1 MIWAMIAGMCVVT
14 FVPRVIPLLLGRDL
28 ALPRWVKRWLS
39 FFPYAALGSLIFPG
53 ILSVVEGKPW
63 IGLAAGG
70 CAALLALKARNAIFP
85 VLVAIAVA
93 VALQLLTAG
102 T

>member
-1 MIWAMIAGMCVVT
+1 VVD
-14 FVPRVIPLLLGRDL
+14 GR
-28 ALPRWVKRWLS
+28 
-39 FFPYAALGSLIFPG
+39 
-53 ILSVVEGKPW
+53 PW

-93 VALQLLTAG
+93 VGLQLSLG
-102 T
+102 R

>member
-1 MIWAMIAGMCVVT
+1 MIWVMIAGMCLVT
-14 FVPRVIPLLLGRDL
+14 FIPRAIPMVLGRRVV
-28 ALPRWVKRWLS
+28 LPGWVRCWLS

-53 ILSVVEGKPW
+53 ILTVVEGRPW

-85 VLVAIAVA
+85 VLAAIAVA
-93 VALQLLTAG
+93 VGLQLALG

>member
-1 MIWAMIAGMCVVT
+1 MIWAMIAGMCLVT
-14 FVPRVIPLLLGRDL
+14 FLPRVIPLILGRDL
-28 ALPRWVKRWLS
+28 VLPGWIRRWLS

-53 ILSVVEGKPW
+53 ILSIIDGKPW
-63 IGLAAGG
+63 IGLAAGA

-93 VALQLLTAG
+93 VALQLLTGA
-102 T
+102 